1 MEFSSQEYWNTAI
14 PFSRSSSQPRHWAW
28 VSCIAGRFFTI
39 WATREAYV
47 YYTPTKCILIMM
59 ILLIIKVK
67 VKITQSCLTL
77 QPHGLYSPW
86 NSPDQKTR
94 VGRLSLLQGI
104 FPTQRSNPG
113 LLHCRRILYQ
123 LSHKRKPNNQNKAI
137 FLWLLSWNKYGNWK
151 QPWPTMKTMLT
162 LVGLGVS
169 GKRVVLTLG
178 IAGPWLRDA

>member
-1 MEFSSQEYWNTAI
+1 
-14 PFSRSSSQPRHWAW
+14 
-28 VSCIAGRFFTI
+28 
-39 WATREAYV
+39 
-47 YYTPTKCILIMM
+47 MM

-113 LLHCRRILYQ
+113 LLHCRHILYQ
-123 LSHKRKPNNQNKAI
+123 LSHKRKPNNQKKAI
-137 FLWLLSWNKYGNWK
+137 FL
-151 QPWPTMKTMLT
+151 
-162 LVGLGVS
+162 
-169 GKRVVLTLG
+169 
-178 IAGPWLRDA
+178 